1 MRTWIGACGS
11 IKSLLQRGL
20 KGILPLVPLT
30 EDGQDHDA
38 IEYVIK
44 ELRQPGVKQAEELL
58 SLTYGLAGLVFEQE
72 SEHDWL
78 QRRFAM
84 IDDVIEESW
93 TFQEKKQKWQK
104 ETQRQNLLLL
114 IKTHFSSLLQ
124 LAQDVSNAIQ
134 TLEELQ
140 DLFR

>member
-1 MRTWIGACGS
+1 V
-11 IKSLLQRGL
+11 Q
-20 KGILPLVPLT
+20 
-30 EDGQDHDA
+30 GQDHDA

-44 ELRQPGVKQAEELL
+44 ELQQPGVKKAEELL

-93 TFQEKKQKWQK
+93 TFQEKKQKWLK
-104 ETQRQNLLLL
+104 EAKSQDVLLL
-114 IKTHFSSLLQ
+114 IQRYYPALLQ
-124 LAQDVSNAIQ
+124 LAQDVCNTIQ
-134 TLEELQ
+134 ALEELQ
-140 DLFR
+140 ELFEKVLYAEDEEEVRQLLLSGQK